1 MYSKLFFVFL
11 GGGIGS
17 VLRYGTNS
25 ILNLYVIG
33 QLGTLI
39 VNVLG
44 SFLFGILVSIGE
56 QRSDY
61 FNLFLLT
68 GLLGGYTTFSQFSF
82 DVVTLQNN
90 GNFYSI
96 IYILSSVLL
105 SISMALLG
113 IYCLL
118 YTSPSPRDVEESRM
132 PSSA

>member
-1 MYSKLFFVFL
+1 MFSKLFFVFL

-17 VLRYGTNS
+17 TLRYGTNS
-25 ILNLYVIG
+25 IINLYTIG
-33 QLGTLI
+33 QLGTLL

-82 DVVTLQNN
+82 DVITLQNN
-90 GNFYSI
+90 GNLYSI
-96 IYILSSVLL
+96 IYILSSILL
-105 SISMALLG
+105 SISMALLS
-113 IYCLL
+113 IYIANR
-118 YTSPSPRDVEESRM
+118 YINS
-132 PSSA
+132 

>member
-33 QLGTLI
+33 QLGTLV

-44 SFLFGILVSIGE
+44 SFVFGILVSIGE

-90 GNFYSI
+90 GNYYSI
-96 IYILSSVLL
+96 IYVLSSVLL

-113 IYCLL
+113 IYIANRFIN
-118 YTSPSPRDVEESRM
+118 S
-132 PSSA
+132 

>member
-1 MYSKLFFVFL
+1 MYSKLFFVFV

-25 ILNLYVIG
+25 ILNLFAIG
-33 QLGTLI
+33 QLGTLF
-39 VNVLG
+39 VNVFG
-44 SFLFGILVSIGE
+44 SFMFGILVSIGE
-56 QRSDY
+56 DRSEY

-68 GLLGGYTTFSQFSF
+68 GLLGGFTTFSQFSF

-90 GNFYSI
+90 SNLYSI

-113 IYCLL
+113 IYIANRFIN
-118 YTSPSPRDVEESRM
+118 S
-132 PSSA
+132 

>member
-1 MYSKLFFVFL
+1 MFSKLFFVFV

-17 VLRYGTNS
+17 VLRYGRNS

-33 QLGTLI
+33 QLGTLF
-39 VNVLG
+39 VNVFG
-44 SFLFGILVSIGE
+44 SFMFGILVSIGE
-56 QRSDY
+56 YRSEY

-68 GLLGGYTTFSQFSF
+68 GLLGGFTTFSQFSF

-90 GNFYSI
+90 GNLYSI

-113 IYCLL
+113 IHIANRFIN
-118 YTSPSPRDVEESRM
+118 S
-132 PSSA
+132 

>member
-1 MYSKLFFVFL
+1 MFSKLFFVFL

-17 VLRYGTNS
+17 VLRFGTNS

-33 QLGTLI
+33 QLGTLL

-68 GLLGGYTTFSQFSF
+68 GLLGGFTTFSQFSY

-90 GNFYSI
+90 GNLYSI

-105 SISMALLG
+105 YISMALLG
-113 IYCLL
+113 IYIANRLIN
-118 YTSPSPRDVEESRM
+118 S
-132 PSSA
+132 

>member
-17 VLRYGTNS
+17 VLRYGTNY
-25 ILNLYVIG
+25 IVNLYVIG
-33 QLGTLI
+33 QLGTLV

-113 IYCLL
+113 IYIANRFIN
-118 YTSPSPRDVEESRM
+118 S
-132 PSSA
+132 

>member
-1 MYSKLFFVFL
+1 MFSKLFFIFL

-17 VLRYGTNS
+17 ILRYGTNS
-25 ILNLYVIG
+25 IVSLYVIG
-33 QLGTLI
+33 QLGTLL

-44 SFLFGILVSIGE
+44 SFLFGILFSIGE
-56 QRSDY
+56 DRSDY

-82 DVVTLQNN
+82 DVLTLQNN
-90 GNFYSI
+90 GSLYSI

-113 IYCLL
+113 IYIANRFIN
-118 YTSPSPRDVEESRM
+118 S
-132 PSSA
+132 

>member
-1 MYSKLFFVFL
+1 MYSKLFFVFV

-25 ILNLYVIG
+25 ILNLFVIG
-33 QLGTLI
+33 QLGTLF
-39 VNVLG
+39 VNVFG
-44 SFLFGILVSIGE
+44 SFMLGILVSIGE
-56 QRSDY
+56 DRSEY

-68 GLLGGYTTFSQFSF
+68 GLLGGFTTFSQFSF

-90 GNFYSI
+90 GNLYSI

-113 IYCLL
+113 IYIANRLIN
-118 YTSPSPRDVEESRM
+118 S
-132 PSSA
+132 

>member
-1 MYSKLFFVFL
+1 MYSKLLFVFL

-25 ILNLYVIG
+25 IVNLYVIG
-33 QLGTLI
+33 QLGTLL
-39 VNVLG
+39 VNVIG
-44 SFLFGILVSIGE
+44 SFIFGILVSIGE

-68 GLLGGYTTFSQFSF
+68 GLLGGFTTFSQFSF

-90 GNFYSI
+90 GNLYSI

-105 SISMALLG
+105 SISVS
-113 IYCLL
+113 
-118 YTSPSPRDVEESRM
+118 YTHLTLPTIFRV
-132 PSSA
+132 

>member
-1 MYSKLFFVFL
+1 MYSKLFFVFV

-25 ILNLYVIG
+25 ILNLFVIG
-33 QLGTLI
+33 QLGTLF
-39 VNVLG
+39 VNVFG
-44 SFLFGILVSIGE
+44 SFMLGILVSIGE
-56 QRSDY
+56 DRSEY

-68 GLLGGYTTFSQFSF
+68 GLLGGFTTFSQFSF

-90 GNFYSI
+90 GNLYSI

-113 IYCLL
+113 IYIANRFIN
-118 YTSPSPRDVEESRM
+118 S
-132 PSSA
+132 

>member
-1 MYSKLFFVFL
+1 MFSKLFFVFV

-33 QLGTLI
+33 QLGTLF
-39 VNVLG
+39 VNVFG
-44 SFLFGILVSIGE
+44 SFIFGILVSIGE
-56 QRSDY
+56 DRSEY

-68 GLLGGYTTFSQFSF
+68 GLLGGFTTFSQFSF

-90 GNFYSI
+90 GNLYSI
-96 IYILSSVLL
+96 IYILTSVLL

-113 IYCLL
+113 IHIANRFIN
-118 YTSPSPRDVEESRM
+118 S
-132 PSSA
+132 

>member
-11 GGGIGS
+11 GGGLGS

-25 ILNLYVIG
+25 ILNLYVID
-33 QLGTLI
+33 QLGTLV

-96 IYILSSVLL
+96 IYVLSSVLL

-113 IYCLL
+113 IYIAN
-118 YTSPSPRDVEESRM
+118 RFINR
-132 PSSA
+132 

>member
-33 QLGTLI
+33 QLGTLL

-56 QRSDY
+56 LRSDY

-82 DVVTLQNN
+82 DVLTLQNN
-90 GNFYSI
+90 GNLYSI

-113 IYCLL
+113 IYIANRFIN
-118 YTSPSPRDVEESRM
+118 S
-132 PSSA
+132 